1 MKLKPLAVQFSA
13 ALLVALMVLV
23 PLAVPVT
30 AAMTGRVYEEVVEEH
45 GKFLHQSPTE
55 ARHKRPQQQKA
66 KVFPTTA
73 HVQLVLPE
81 LSERPLCFWFAVP
94 PLLRAPPTIA

>member
-1 MKLKPLAVQFSA
+1 MKLRSLGVQFSV
-13 ALLVALMVLV
+13 ALLVALMMFA

-30 AAMTGRVYEEVVEEH
+30 AAMTGRVYEEVVEEN
-45 GKFLHQSPTE
+45 GKFIHQSPTE

-66 KVFPTTA
+66 HAFPPVA
-73 HVQLVLPE
+73 AIRPALPE

-94 PLLRAPPTIA
+94 PLLRAPPVLA